1 MRTFKVLFK
10 KCIRD
15 ILHNWHQFISIIF
28 IIGISVTLFA
38 GLDANAIEFERRV
51 DSVFKQGN
59 IADVWVM
66 INPDFTNTD
75 ELDNDLKFLDGISGE
90 KGSIEK
96 RMFVPSNVGSSS
108 ATALISDKFP
118 KINTAYDIK
127 SNGYE
132 DKNFFFVDNTVIEK
146 YEFINGK
153 SVNLGDELPVS
164 FQPALIKGMLGGFE
178 IDDELIHSFID
189 DIAEN
194 YELSPTEKT
203 VITTIVENNIDA
215 IKDNLTEIF
224 DEVFTDENL
233 TFNFKVNGIMHH
245 PENVDNGTFVSSNFL
260 LSTRLLVSALLDKV
274 DSKVTSE
281 SILNIL
287 NDIKDSQETQEA
299 TDFYQGIIDW
309 FDEGD
314 NRQTVDT
321 LIGVLFTN
329 LKLRINDGEAESVER
344 IISHLFNQVTMII
357 DKNLDLKTV
366 EYQINSYYKKKDNNN
381 LLAIMTQ
388 SSNGSI
394 AAIVNDITQSRQL
407 TYVFPVIFM
416 IVGVLIV
423 LTTISQLILRDRTQI
438 GTLKALGFNK
448 GQILAYYF
456 GMMNF
461 IGVLGCLL
469 GFIVGP
475 LLIPSIM
482 DIKFTI
488 LYNIP
493 ARMYC
498 FPWLM
503 ASIVL
508 FIIIALITTLTYI
521 LIRRE
526 LSNSAAESMRPASPN
541 INYSN
546 QIKHKFKHVSLA
558 MALRNMRVHLAKSIM
573 VIIGVLGCTALL
585 ICGFGI
591 DDTIVNGKNWD
602 LKNYLNSDLTI
613 TLTSG
618 VSRGKGKE
626 ELLSYDEVDICEE
639 FTLSQVSISSK
650 NMTISSN
657 VYYFDADS
665 KFFGYDDDLEDG
677 HWNYNKIAISEQKA
691 NKLGV
696 KAGDVLTFS
705 VNGEIKTFEIDVVL
719 FAFSVNGIYI
729 YYQTLPDYSST
740 STNMWCNLKEGVDAS
755 KFKEKLEDESEVIYS
770 ILTRQDNNDRIEG
783 YMSSV
788 RMLTGTIKVFAILLA
803 VVVLINISILNFNE
817 RKREIATLRVLGF
830 ARKEI
835 ASSIVYETMMLTT
848 IGATIGL
855 FFGLPM
861 EMLVL
866 GINQVE
872 LIYWKYVI
880 FIISYVLAF
889 LISFLTA
896 LAVNIVVALRIN
908 KVKMAES
915 LKSVE

>member
-1 MRTFKVLFK
+1 MRTFRVLLR
-10 KCIRD
+10 KCFRE
-15 ILHNWHQFISIIF
+15 ILKNWHQFISIIF
-28 IIGISVTLFA
+28 IIGISVTLLV
-38 GLDANAIEFERRV
+38 GLDANANEFERRV
-51 DSVFKQGN
+51 NSVFDQGN
-59 IADVWVM
+59 ISDIWVM

-75 ELDNDLKFLDGISGE
+75 DLDNDLKFLDGVSGE
-90 KGSIEK
+90 NGKTEK
-96 RMFVPSNVGSSS
+96 RLFVPSNVGSSS

-118 KINTAYDIK
+118 TINTAYDIK

-132 DKNFFFVDNTVIEK
+132 DKNFFFVDNTVVEK

-153 SVNLGDELPVS
+153 TVNVGDELPVS
-164 FQPALIKGMLGGFE
+164 FQPALIKGMLGGLKL
-178 IDDELIHSFID
+178 DNDLIYSLVD
-189 DIAEN
+189 DISEN
-194 YELSPTEKT
+194 F
-203 VITTIVENNIDA
+203 D
-215 IKDNLTEIF
+215 LTEIQKLVVKTIVDNNIESISESINGMY
-224 DEVFTDENL
+224 DEIFTDENL

-260 LSTRLLVSALLDKV
+260 LSTRLLISALLDKIEGFL
-274 DSKVTSE
+274 DADDL
-281 SILNIL
+281 INLLINIR
-287 NDIKDSQETQEA
+287 DSQETDEA
-299 TDFYQGIIDW
+299 KDFYQNLIDQI
-309 FDEGD
+309 DD
-314 NRQTVDT
+314 DTKATINT

-329 LKLRINDGEAESVER
+329 IKLRINDGEAESVER
-344 IISHLFNQVTMII
+344 IINHLFNQITII
-357 DKNLDLKTV
+357 LDENLDINTV

-381 LLAIMTQ
+381 LLAIMTR

-394 AAIVNDITQSRQL
+394 AAIVNDINQSRQL

-438 GTLKALGFNK
+438 GTLKALGFSRK
-448 GQILAYYF
+448 QILAYYF

-461 IGVLGCLL
+461 IGILGCLI

-475 LLIPSIM
+475 LVIPTIM

-493 ARMYC
+493 VRMFS

-503 ASIVL
+503 VLIVVL
-508 FIIIALITTLTYI
+508 IIVSLITSLTYI

-541 INYSN
+541 INY
-546 QIKHKFKHVSLA
+546 QKAIQHKFRHVSLA

-591 DDTIVNGKNWD
+591 DDTIENGKDWD
-602 LKNYLNSDLTI
+602 LQNYLNSDLTI

-618 VSRGKGKE
+618 VTRGKGVE
-626 ELLSYDEVDICEE
+626 ELLSYEEVDKAEE
-639 FTLSQVSISSK
+639 YALSQVSISSK
-650 NMTISSN
+650 SMTITTN
-657 VYYFDADS
+657 VYYFDANSD
-665 KFFGYDDDLEDG
+665 FFGYDDYLEGG
-677 HWNYNKIAISEQKA
+677 HWDFNKIAITEQKA
-691 NKLGV
+691 EKLGV
-696 KAGDVLTFS
+696 KAGDKLTFS
-705 VNGEIKTFEIDVVL
+705 INGEVKTYEIDVVL

-729 YYQTLPDYSST
+729 YYQTIPDYSST
-740 STNMWCNLKEGVDAS
+740 STNMWCNVKKGVDAQ
-755 KFKEKLEDESEVIYS
+755 KFKEKLENESQVIYS
-770 ILTRQDNNDRIEG
+770 ILTRQDNAERIDG

-788 RMLTGTIKVFAILLA
+788 KMLTGTIKVFAILLA

-830 ARKEI
+830 SRKEI
-835 ASSIVYETMMLTT
+835 AASIVIETMLLTT
-848 IGATIGL
+848 IGAAAGL

-880 FIISYVLAF
+880 FIISYVMAF
-889 LISFLTA
+889 LISFVTA
-896 LAVNIVVALRIN
+896 SLVNIVVSLRIN